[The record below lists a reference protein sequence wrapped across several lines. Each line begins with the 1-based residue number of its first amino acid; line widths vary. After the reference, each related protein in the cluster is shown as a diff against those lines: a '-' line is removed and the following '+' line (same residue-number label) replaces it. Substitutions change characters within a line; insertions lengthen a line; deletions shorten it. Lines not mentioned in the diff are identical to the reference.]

1 MMCHQDCLKWSKLKR
16 HIQEQSNRALKVK
29 VWIKHSVYH
38 VTFWI
43 LGLGYH
49 VVTYSG
55 VEASI
60 FELAGA
66 RTSHNWFHTAA
77 HISQPTQLVCLVDK
91 G

>member
-1 MMCHQDCLKWSKLKR
+1 MDK
-16 HIQEQSNRALKVK
+16 
-29 VWIKHSVYH
+29 
-38 VTFWI
+38 TFSISRDI
-43 LGLGYH
+43 LDSGTGMRYH

-77 HISQPTQLVCLVDK
+77 HISQPPTQLVCLVDK
-91 G
+91 GYFVMTKSHRI

>member
-1 MMCHQDCLKWSKLKR
+1 MR
-16 HIQEQSNRALKVK
+16 
-29 VWIKHSVYH
+29 
-38 VTFWI
+38 
-43 LGLGYH
+43 YH